1 MQKFFTPIALAALVL
16 ALSGCGNTWSG
27 AKQDTRKNTGT
38 VTNAVGTGL
47 EKAGDGI
54 EKAGEKV
61 KETGK

>member
-1 MQKFFTPIALAALVL
+1 MQRIVPLLVVSAVV